1 MWHVQGK
8 SNRFEGYQCT
18 RECYSKAVDPKCSQ
32 VAPYAGMKKPKA
44 PQLTARER
52 LAQRLRAERA
62 VRGLSQEELA
72 FLAGV
77 HRTYMGSVERA
88 ERNVSIDN
96 IEQFAVALG
105 MDICELLKP
114 V

>member
-1 MWHVQGK
+1 MERGK
-8 SNRFEGYQCT
+8 ANNF
-18 RECYSKAVDPKCSQ
+18 
-32 VAPYAGMKKPKA
+32 
-44 PQLTARER
+44 TARKR

-77 HRTYMGSVERA
+77 HRTYVGSVERA

-96 IEQFAVALG
+96 IEQFAGALG
-105 MDICELLKP
+105 MDISDLLKP
-114 V
+114 I

>member
-1 MWHVQGK
+1 MTRGK
-8 SNRFEGYQCT
+8 ANN
-18 RECYSKAVDPKCSQ
+18 P
-32 VAPYAGMKKPKA
+32 
-44 PQLTARER
+44 TARER

-77 HRTYMGSVERA
+77 HRTYVGSVERA

-96 IEQFAVALG
+96 IEQFACALG
-105 MDICELLKP
+105 MDISDLLKP